1 MLDTEL
7 YTFSLKL
14 YCNTHELLL
23 LQCCL
28 SERANG
34 PFSLA
39 VYLNP
44 EGHVYLNQFL
54 DSPSKQNV
62 KRLLK
67 LGVFVRAVE
76 RAMVNLV

>member
-1 MLDTEL
+1 MYNPARYAEYCGIHIT
-7 YTFSLKL
+7 LKL

-28 SERANG
+28 SERAYSR
-34 PFSLA
+34 FSLV

-62 KRLLK
+62 K
-67 LGVFVRAVE
+67 
-76 RAMVNLV
+76 